1 MILSPVE
8 QSIKRKIES
17 IGTPLKD
24 WNIKIY
30 RGILTGYNEAFIIDR
45 KKKDEL
51 ISADPKSAEIIRP
64 ILRGRD
70 IKRYGFDFADLWLI
84 NRHNGIKEKG
94 IPPVD
99 INQYPAVKA
108 HLDKYWDKISVR
120 NDKGDTPYNLR
131 NCVYTDDFSKQK
143 ILWGEISDI
152 PKFMLDNSKDFCISN
167 KAFLLTGNNLPEL
180 LLFLNSSL
188 CQYYFST
195 IATTTGEGTVQWLK
209 YKVELIP
216 VPQFNQNI
224 SRMLIS
230 LEKAVDERGL
240 TKDLDNKIDDLI
252 YSLYHFTSNELDY
265 IKSCIKK

>member
-1 MILSPVE
+1 M
-8 QSIKRKIES
+8 
-17 IGTPLKD
+17 GWLK
-24 WNIKIY
+24 K
-30 RGILTGYNEAFIIDR
+30 
-45 KKKDEL
+45 
-51 ISADPKSAEIIRP
+51 
-64 ILRGRD
+64 
-70 IKRYGFDFADLWLI
+70 
-84 NRHNGIKEKG
+84 
-94 IPPVD
+94 
-99 INQYPAVKA
+99 
-108 HLDKYWDKISVR
+108 
-120 NDKGDTPYNLR
+120 
-131 NCVYTDDFSKQK
+131 DDFSKQK